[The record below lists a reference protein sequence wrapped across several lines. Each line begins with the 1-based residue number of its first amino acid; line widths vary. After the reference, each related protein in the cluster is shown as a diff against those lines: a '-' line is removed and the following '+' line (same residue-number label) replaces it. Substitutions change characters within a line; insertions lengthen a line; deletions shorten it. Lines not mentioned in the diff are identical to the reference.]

1 MKATLEFNLPD
12 DNYEHIRAVH
22 CNQAWHSLYEIDS
35 ICRNLLKYGGDT
47 YKTAEQLAQAIRA
60 EAGNALHQVEE

>member
-12 DNYEHIRAVH
+12 DSYEHMRAVH
-22 CNQAWHSLYEIDS
+22 CIQAWHSLYEIDS

-47 YKTAEQLAQAIRA
+47 YKTAEQLAQAIRS
-60 EAGNALHQVEE
+60 EAGNALNQVEE